1 MRAVLLLVWALLSG
15 AELYCERGQEYADY
29 GAALFAADDSLGDAV
44 VLEASTK
51 QLAAVTTWVAVH
63 RARAG
68 GLPVAHYTDPRNLK
82 IANLYRD
89 DVVLQAETESSTVFV
104 LDNAAANRWSPI
116 TQSNRSSALCEDT
129 PEPFLNTG
137 APSGLPPVSFENA
150 TLCADPFMVGAVE
163 YHVVVLRYTVRTP
176 GFHAV
181 CFRGGD
187 AVLRLSLARAA
198 ASATVAGPVWIT
210 TTTAHSLLGPILFEP
225 MIVTLRG
232 PGLSSSGTFGVAEP
246 APEGAGVAPKCDVP
260 ERITLLGGGKAA
272 IGFFDTGVTR
282 RYLYKP
288 GGEKAGVVA
297 FCFESR
303 EEEWLNFGHV
313 MNVTV
318 EDSIRMVFRRPVTQT
333 LDFSVVPHRV
343 IIGKPTD
350 IKEWADMYRDATP
363 RPVVILKN
371 QILWI
376 KAHPDSSQPF
386 IERLHLINS
395 TVVIAPE
402 INMSAYPYNVSRLYE
417 RELNWDQR
425 FLEERN
431 FVFPTPPEM
440 ETVAYWNALKLKNV
454 LNVYDLEVEGGAV
467 LGGFVNVVTKVL
479 LHPNQTLLF
488 HTTLGDDFAYERA
501 TLQNYLAQFHSFAVP
516 NDAGYV
522 RKDGGVQGDANPM
535 DSYPCVNEGSISS
548 QSALVIYEGVTL
560 APLFSTRS
568 AVLGPA
574 VSRHRVLYAG
584 SAKLSEGT
592 STPYIRSLGSLTFAR
607 DASRRVRGAWL
618 GSGGRRVGADV
629 SGLLGE
635 VRVPAGA
642 GQYLDRTV
650 VGRLCGEARRQY
662 EESFFRFY
670 EPFVS
675 VGVGVGEKGG
685 VEADASLVVDTA
697 FTWAGGVGSVSS
709 VGSGQVDVSGTVA
722 VLGDGKV
729 TVEAEVAV
737 SLGHVNTSSDP
748 TAKMTLNLQ
757 SGNGTRQGGRLT
769 VYGGRL
775 GAVNVVSQDSVHSVH
790 SFTGLVLGGGRFTL
804 SGEVVVDVEDFA
816 LCQVATVLPVSSESM
831 LAFSS
836 ATHSMGTVLVDADI
850 AVTLKKFSP
859 KELWLLRGSIEPNPH
874 VSGNVSLLDVYVY
887 SVASEAATVLWN
899 VGVRGF
905 LLKGDADSS
914 TADASRVMGNFS
926 QFTGSTFILSPAE
939 AATEVFTKT
948 AGLRAPAVYVEGA
961 DVVLLGGARGVD
973 GCVSVL
979 VLEHVFRLQSTGLA
993 GNVLHVEGCVWF
1005 AAATQWEVGAPASTP
1020 TPASQDTAEVWFGG
1034 GVEHVVS
1041 CRGGC
1046 RMLAVAVVAVHTE
1059 ARLSVLA
1066 GTELGAGVVEVA
1078 VAGLGELSLFEGA
1091 RVGGDVKVALHGVLR
1106 ASHADVS
1113 GRLALDGEL
1122 SGPLHQCGGGLV
1134 SVGGDLVVGE
1144 QASLACDTA
1153 VVGEGGGRVDGW
1165 AGEVG
1170 VSVEVVTWGGA
1181 LVGEGRLVPRD
1192 ASCVA
1197 PKDFGEMRN
1206 TVSGRTLRLSVET
1219 ATPASPHVYTVAA
1232 ALLAGVVGVYV
1243 VLLPLF
1249 LQHGVFGL
1257 WAAVVERPPFPLE
1270 METIGMYTWGNAL
1283 ACAHM
1288 VYEAVLFASVGFHT
1302 GVLWP
1307 SGVVGTQH
1315 FLTDVLL
1322 MQGVRGP
1329 VMVIT
1334 LVISGLCVL
1343 WGAAWSL
1350 PDDRFTATTSV
1361 RSDSNEVE
1369 EVSKLR
1375 FRSMTVT
1382 AHKTTS
1388 IVANIFLLQ
1397 LLLLLFE
1404 PLACEYIPAH
1414 ENARL
1419 RAAHDVD
1426 CWGSGMGGLISHLA
1440 PLMAASLSAVV
1451 LVFMTFHVGNNLSMP
1466 LSHPPFRQGLDVRH
1480 KRVFEAVRVGVIQV
1494 QAILL
1499 SVLGTAENA
1508 GALVWGSFVLQGAYL
1523 AFALVSHPC
1532 VFKGVNRV
1540 RWLLQYS
1547 GVAVVGVAA
1556 VSTAVHGARTSA
1568 QCGAHGGV
1576 WMLVVLGVLLAAGVG
1591 AFVCTLTPWF
1601 QARVAREREAHPRYE
1616 LYKWAKGRHSHLS
1629 QLVKDIRGLVR
1640 VGVNGSYHGRN
1651 DYLQQRARIVQ
1662 LRTQL
1667 KREQDNVRGWRER
1680 FLVPFYLGRDE
1691 DFSPKAVPATSGPV
1705 SVKQD
1710 VLFAESS
1717 EVEAVFAD
1725 FEGWVKG
1732 KLLGRGTYGSVYLA
1746 VLPAGTLLAVKAIEL
1761 PEATM
1766 ERKGDRDDVE
1776 VPMLAKEKKMKG
1788 KNATMLLKVQQEVD
1802 FIRNLK
1808 HPNVIEYKACLLD
1821 REANTIN
1828 IFMEYA
1834 VGGSLASLVKK
1845 CTRRLPE
1852 DTVRLYVVQILQGL
1866 SFLHA
1871 KGIIHRDIK
1880 GDNVLLDASGNAKL
1894 ADFGCAKEMASAT
1907 RVCGTF
1913 AGSPYWMAPEVI
1925 RNKGYDAKAD
1935 IWSVGC
1941 TTIETLNEYA

>member
-1 MRAVLLLVWALLSG
+1 MCNAKDKVPSGTALVEAVSVLPPGGMGVLEVVHSWNTRTTSLKILYHIGDNESSIETQFGDSNVTARYVPQRVKGSLVEVAGVFTPVRYSDVCTQRETAASIPNSVEVCATELAGIYLVSAVFLNLPSGVSVWCQENLITDTATPKANQLLTETWRAFYFLEGPTTVAITSSHALLDPLQGQFAQYMVTSYTYKEQSFSWVG
-15 AELYCERGQEYADY
+15 STPTRGRYFLTPTDCTVEEGTIPLASATYVVQGNQTIYNGVISPPLSNPSAPARYSLCWVDGSPNFPEVEPQDRVVSWWPEFSVEFLPTQTMELLASMETLVLTPLESVWVTVVDIRVAQLALKKISVKDQVVWFRSARDWEPVSEVSAELFE
-29 GAALFAADDSLGDAV
+29 
-44 VLEASTK
+44 
-51 QLAAVTTWVAVH
+51 
-63 RARAG
+63 
-68 GLPVAHYTDPRNLK
+68 
-82 IANLYRD
+82 
-89 DVVLQAETESSTVFV
+89 
-104 LDNAAANRWSPI
+104 LDNA
-116 TQSNRSSALCEDT
+116 T
-129 PEPFLNTG
+129 
-137 APSGLPPVSFENA
+137 
-150 TLCADPFMVGAVE
+150 
-163 YHVVVLRYTVRTP
+163 VVVAREI
-176 GFHAV
+176 
-181 CFRGGD
+181 GD
-187 AVLRLSLARAA
+187 VSVVEQVLGWDDVGRSVPEASMSL
-198 ASATVAGPVWIT
+198 
-210 TTTAHSLLGPILFEP
+210 
-225 MIVTLRG
+225 
-232 PGLSSSGTFGVAEP
+232 
-246 APEGAGVAPKCDVP
+246 GAGEMSVA
-260 ERITLLGGGKAA
+260 
-272 IGFFDTGVTR
+272 
-282 RYLYKP
+282 
-288 GGEKAGVVA
+288 
-297 FCFESR
+297 
-303 EEEWLNFGHV
+303 N
-313 MNVTV
+313 
-318 EDSIRMVFRRPVTQT
+318 
-333 LDFSVVPHRV
+333 
-343 IIGKPTD
+343 
-350 IKEWADMYRDATP
+350 
-363 RPVVILKN
+363 
-371 QILWI
+371 
-376 KAHPDSSQPF
+376 
-386 IERLHLINS
+386 
-395 TVVIAPE
+395 
-402 INMSAYPYNVSRLYE
+402 
-417 RELNWDQR
+417 
-425 FLEERN
+425 
-431 FVFPTPPEM
+431 
-440 ETVAYWNALKLKNV
+440 
-454 LNVYDLEVEGGAV
+454 GAV
-467 LGGFVNVVTKVL
+467 LAAELSVSGTLRVL
-479 LHPNQTLLF
+479 PNQTVLF
-488 HTTLGDDFAYERA
+488 HVTLGNAFARYNA
-501 TLQNYLAQFHSFAVP
+501 SLQNYLAASHSFPKKV
-516 NDAGYV
+516 G
-522 RKDGGVQGDANPM
+522 
-535 DSYPCVNEGSISS
+535 DSYARVLVNESV
-548 QSALVIYEGVTL
+548 SAHFACRNEATLSCRDALIYEGVTL

-592 STPYIRSLGSLTFAR
+592 STPYIRSYGSLTFAR

-775 GAVNVVSQDSVHSVH
+775 ADVTVVVGERLFGAPSG
-790 SFTGLVLGGGRFTL
+790 TGLVLGGGRFTL

-816 LCQVATVLPVSSESM
+816 LCQVATVLPVS
-831 LAFSS
+831 AS
-836 ATHSMGTVLVDADI
+836 AALKVSAQGTSFNGTVLVDG
-850 AVTLKKFSP
+850 VLGLGLGHTSP
-859 KELWLLRGSIEPNPH
+859 RALLLLRGSLAGHQAEA
-874 VSGNVSLLDVYVY
+874 LLDV
-887 SVASEAATVLWN
+887 SDDLDTRVLWDTSQFAILAHE
-899 VGVRGF
+899 GS
-905 LLKGDADSS
+905 DSS
-914 TADASRVMGNFS
+914 VVVSAPEGGDSVVVLCGEVAVAGDVAVT
-926 QFTGSTFILSPAE
+926 LSA
-939 AATEVFTKT
+939 KT
-948 AGLRAPAVYVEGA
+948 AGLRAPAVHVEGA

-1059 ARLSVLA
+1059 ARLLVLA

-1322 MQGVRGP
+1322 MQGVG
-1329 VMVIT
+1329 
-1334 LVISGLCVL
+1334 
-1343 WGAAWSL
+1343 
-1350 PDDRFTATTSV
+1350 ATTGMVLMLAVICLSLGWGVAWLWMVKGLDASERAGDSV
-1361 RSDSNEVE
+1361 RASV
-1369 EVSKLR
+1369 
-1375 FRSMTVT
+1375 MYT
-1382 AHKTTS
+1382 APLQTGGHMF
-1388 IVANIFLLQ
+1388 VGVVCAVFLLP
-1397 LLLLLFE
+1397 LLLLILQPFRCVYD
-1404 PLACEYIPAH
+1404 PLMGKPSHNGMFCWDGD
-1414 ENARL
+1414 L
-1419 RAAHDVD
+1419 VAAHA
-1426 CWGSGMGGLISHLA
+1426 GSVLA
-1440 PLMAASLSAVV
+1440 SVCGSVL

-1466 LSHPPFRQGLDVRH
+1466 LGHPPFRQGLDVRH

-1616 LYKWAKGRHSHLS
+1616 LYKWGQAKAEKLKKLQAEVSLNTRWRVPLTVFSSLGSRVQSGKAFLA
-1629 QLVKDIRGLVR
+1629 QLQAR
-1640 VGVNGSYHGRN
+1640 VDTESSKYR
-1651 DYLQQRARIVQ
+1651 QW
-1662 LRTQL
+1662 
-1667 KREQDNVRGWRER
+1667 QDV
-1680 FLVPFYLGRDE
+1680 F
-1691 DFSPKAVPATSGPV
+1691 AVPYYLSVPSYASVDSTS
-1705 SVKQD
+1705 KD
-1710 VLFAESS
+1710 DD
-1717 EVEAVFAD
+1717 EVTD
-1725 FEGWVKG
+1725 FFDETCQGWVKG
-1732 KLLGRGTYGSVYLA
+1732 SMLGSGSFGAVYLA
-1746 VLPAGTLLAVKAIEL
+1746 VLPGGQMLAVKVIEL
-1761 PEATM
+1761 
-1766 ERKGDRDDVE
+1766 DDPALDTSPSD
-1776 VPMLAKEKKMKG
+1776 PMIHNEHL
-1788 KNATMLLKVQQEVD
+1788 LLKSPAVKKIKKEVD

-1907 RVCGTF
+1907 RLCGTY
-1913 AGSPYWMAPEVI
+1913 AGTPYWMAPEVI

-1941 TTIETLNEYA
+1941 TTIEALNRYAV

>member
-1 MRAVLLLVWALLSG
+1 MWSATYLGVVWQGTANSTMLDDMSDTAQHAFLVRAEDPMYVTSYTPITVLHNDTRMPLDEADPCNTAPRRLPPTGLH
-15 AELYCERGQEYADY
+15 YCEDRDIALPDTS
-29 GAALFAADDSLGDAV
+29 LFAFLRFEVPSPGSYLLCLPDTPTSFTHDSQYEHSTIVRRSDVTTAAITTTHALVEPLIGHTVVLAVSGLYLYEDMFYYLQQGASRFSLDVVISGTNRREQDGPAERTVMLLQTVPGDAV
-44 VLEASTK
+44 EGRYALCYGDVRRGVCRETNVSFPIKNACYLEDK
-51 QLAAVTTWVAVH
+51 LQLTQQGVNVNDH
-63 RARAG
+63 C
-68 GLPVAHYTDPRNLK
+68 
-82 IANLYRD
+82 
-89 DVVLQAETESSTVFV
+89 AEDTVIIQNRLSFFSGTVFATT
-104 LDNAAANRWSPI
+104 LSASLRAANK
-116 TQSNRSSALCEDT
+116 TLVFVFQSDILNKADAIAGRKALSMEFD
-129 PEPFLNTG
+129 N
-137 APSGLPPVSFENA
+137 
-150 TLCADPFMVGAVE
+150 
-163 YHVVVLRYTVRTP
+163 
-176 GFHAV
+176 
-181 CFRGGD
+181 
-187 AVLRLSLARAA
+187 
-198 ASATVAGPVWIT
+198 
-210 TTTAHSLLGPILFEP
+210 
-225 MIVTLRG
+225 VTL
-232 PGLSSSGTFGVAEP
+232 
-246 APEGAGVAPKCDVP
+246 
-260 ERITLLGGGKAA
+260 
-272 IGFFDTGVTR
+272 
-282 RYLYKP
+282 
-288 GGEKAGVVA
+288 
-297 FCFESR
+297 
-303 EEEWLNFGHV
+303 
-313 MNVTV
+313 VTV
-318 EDSIRMVFRRPVTQT
+318 SDE
-333 LDFSVVPHRV
+333 L
-343 IIGKPTD
+343 
-350 IKEWADMYRDATP
+350 
-363 RPVVILKN
+363 
-371 QILWI
+371 
-376 KAHPDSSQPF
+376 
-386 IERLHLINS
+386 
-395 TVVIAPE
+395 
-402 INMSAYPYNVSRLYE
+402 YNVSAGILQEKLLLRE
-417 RELNWDQR
+417 RILDWDSR
-425 FLEERN
+425 FVFENVERSNQAASHFTADGPNVSSWNSFDAQLLEELHFFSAAHITITN
-431 FVFPTPPEM
+431 G
-440 ETVAYWNALKLKNV
+440 L
-454 LNVYDLEVEGGAV
+454 V
-467 LGGFVNVVTKVL
+467 LGCAMRADSVTFAA
-479 LHPNQTLLF
+479 NQTVLI
-488 HTTLGDDFAYERA
+488 HHSVGNSFAQRNA
-501 TLQNYLAQFHSFAVP
+501 TLQNYLAQFHSFPHRSNVSA
-516 NDAGYV
+516 AGYV
-522 RKDGGVQGDANPM
+522 REAVSKGGQEAPLF
-535 DSYPCVNEGSISS
+535 PLLPEGMVIA

-607 DASRRVRGAWL
+607 DASRRVRGAWS

-675 VGVGVGEKGG
+675 VGVGEKGG

-709 VGSGQVDVSGTVA
+709 VGSGQVDVSGTVE

-775 GAVNVVSQDSVHSVH
+775 ADVTVVVGERLFGAPSG
-790 SFTGLVLGGGRFTL
+790 TGLVLGGGRFTL

-816 LCQVATVLPVSSESM
+816 LCQVATVLPVS
-831 LAFSS
+831 AS
-836 ATHSMGTVLVDADI
+836 AALKVSAQGTSFNGTVLVDG
-850 AVTLKKFSP
+850 VLGLGLGHTSP
-859 KELWLLRGSIEPNPH
+859 RALLLLRGSLAGHQAEA
-874 VSGNVSLLDVYVY
+874 LLDV
-887 SVASEAATVLWN
+887 SDDLATRVLWDTSQFAILAHE
-899 VGVRGF
+899 GS
-905 LLKGDADSS
+905 DSS
-914 TADASRVMGNFS
+914 VVVSAPEGGDSVVVLCGEVAVAGDVAASLV
-926 QFTGSTFILSPAE
+926 A
-939 AATEVFTKT
+939 KT
-948 AGLRAPAVYVEGA
+948 AGLRAPAVHVEGA

-979 VLEHVFRLQSTGLA
+979 VLEHVFRLQSTELA

-1005 AAATQWEVGAPASTP
+1005 AAATHWEVGAPTATP

-1034 GVEHVVS
+1034 GVEHMVS

-1206 TVSGRTLRLSVET
+1206 TVSGRTLHLSVET

-1343 WGAAWSL
+1343 WGAAWVCVDRSGKSFRES
-1350 PDDRFTATTSV
+1350 DDDTSSDPRV
-1361 RSDSNEVE
+1361 TLMTNRSDTARETVLFSRFIVVHMVLGLLFNT
-1369 EVSKLR
+1369 VS
-1375 FRSMTVT
+1375 MP
-1382 AHKTTS
+1382 
-1388 IVANIFLLQ
+1388 LQ
-1397 LLLLLFE
+1397 LLIFLSLSCRYSAQRGDEVLRGE
-1404 PLACEYIPAH
+1404 PSASCWGADDFHYEHMTTVALACVSSI
-1414 ENARL
+1414 
-1419 RAAHDVD
+1419 
-1426 CWGSGMGGLISHLA
+1426 
-1440 PLMAASLSAVV
+1440 V

-1480 KRVFEAVRVGVIQV
+1480 KRVFEAVRIAVIQV

-1616 LYKWAKGRHSHLS
+1616 LYKWAEGRVRKKEALRDELVKLSRGEADSLEFQLREVRVS
-1629 QLVKDIRGLVR
+1629 QLK
-1640 VGVNGSYHGRN
+1640 N
-1651 DYLQQRARIVQ
+1651 Q
-1662 LRTQL
+1662 LRMEAENLT
-1667 KREQDNVRGWRER
+1667 GWCER
-1680 FLVPFYLGRDE
+1680 FAIPFYLGDRG
-1691 DFSPKAVPATSGPV
+1691 V
-1705 SVKQD
+1705 
-1710 VLFAESS
+1710 VLRHGRRTTEAGEVMFGENLYAEQLK
-1717 EVEAVFAD
+1717 
-1725 FEGWVKG
+1725 GWVKG
-1732 KLLGRGTYGSVYLA
+1732 RRLGKGSFGTVFVA
-1746 VLPAGTLLAVKAIEL
+1746 VLHTGTMLAVKTIKL
-1761 PEATM
+1761 PDASQPDA
-1766 ERKGDRDDVE
+1766 RAAGHSNS
-1776 VPMLAKEKKMKG
+1776 PMLDETEVKS
-1788 KNATMLLKVQQEVD
+1788 KNATMILKVQQEVD